1 MKIFWQYK
9 SILHSQLNDLEQD
22 YARQENV
29 EYEQHAA
36 FVATT

>member
-1 MKIFWQYK
+1 MKNFLQYK
-9 SILHSQLNDLEQD
+9 SILHFQLNDLEQD